1 MIELQ
6 KFELCYLATPYKKYP
21 RGPEMAFIDAVRL
34 AARLMQSGVHV
45 YSPIAH
51 GHPLSVHGGITPHD
65 LSVWNLWNF
74 KMARRMDAL
83 IVAMMDGWDRSEGIA
98 DEIHVFKADS
108 KPIFYLD
115 PNSMVTV
122 LHGRAA

>member
-51 GHPLSVHGGITPHD
+51 GHPLSIHGGIPPNNY
-65 LSVWNLWNF
+65 SVWNPPNF

-83 IVAMMDGWDRSEGIA
+83 IVGMLSGWDHSEGIA
-98 DEIHVFKADS
+98 EEIHVFKADQ

-115 PNSMVTV
+115 PDQMVTV
-122 LHGRAA
+122 LRGRAA